1 MRTSANKILNINK
14 FDCWI
19 YIIKNMEKLKE
30 MPFVD
35 KNPVF
40 RMLAEIGD
48 LRKLTPEERELYD
61 EDIKV
66 MRDLYAT
73 QKWEEEQKRMEIEKG
88 RAEGREQGR
97 AEGREQ
103 GRAEVKLEIAKNL
116 LAMGIPMDK
125 VVQASGLTEEQI
137 SALMN

>member
-1 MRTSANKILNINK
+1 MRNFS
-14 FDCWI
+14 WI

-97 AEGREQ
+97 AEG
-103 GRAEVKLEIAKNL
+103 KLEIAKNF

-125 VVQASGLTEEQI
+125 VVQSSGLTEEQI

>member
-1 MRTSANKILNINK
+1 
-14 FDCWI
+14 
-19 YIIKNMEKLKE
+19 MEKLKE

-97 AEGREQ
+97 AEGR
-103 GRAEVKLEIAKNL
+103 AEGNLEIAKNL
-116 LAMGIPMDK
+116 LAMCIPMDK

>member
-1 MRTSANKILNINK
+1 
-14 FDCWI
+14 
-19 YIIKNMEKLKE
+19 MEKLKE

-35 KNPVF
+35 KYPVF

-103 GRAEVKLEIAKNL
+103 GRAEGREQGRAEGKLEIAKNF

>member
-1 MRTSANKILNINK
+1 
-14 FDCWI
+14 
-19 YIIKNMEKLKE
+19 MEKLKE

-88 RAEGREQGR
+88 RAEGR
-97 AEGREQ
+97 
-103 GRAEVKLEIAKNL
+103 AEVKLEIAKNL

>member
-1 MRTSANKILNINK
+1 
-14 FDCWI
+14 
-19 YIIKNMEKLKE
+19 MEKLKE

-35 KNPVF
+35 KYPVF

-103 GRAEVKLEIAKNL
+103 GRAEGREQGRAEGKLEIAKNL
-116 LAMGIPMDK
+116 LTMGIPMDK

-137 SALMN
+137 SAMMN

>member
-1 MRTSANKILNINK
+1 
-14 FDCWI
+14 
-19 YIIKNMEKLKE
+19 MEKLKE

-35 KNPVF
+35 KYPVF

-97 AEGREQ
+97 AEG
-103 GRAEVKLEIAKNL
+103 KLEIAKNL

-125 VVQASGLTEEQI
+125 VV
-137 SALMN
+137 

>member
-1 MRTSANKILNINK
+1 MRNFS
-14 FDCWI
+14 WI

-73 QKWEEEQKRMEIEKG
+73 QQWEEEQKRMEIEKG

-97 AEGREQ
+97 AEG
-103 GRAEVKLEIAKNL
+103 KLEIAKNL

>member
-1 MRTSANKILNINK
+1 MRNFS
-14 FDCWI
+14 WI
-19 YIIKNMEKLKE
+19 YIITNMEKLKE

-35 KNPVF
+35 KYPVF

-97 AEGREQ
+97 AEGR
-103 GRAEVKLEIAKNL
+103 AEGKLEIAKNL

>member
-1 MRTSANKILNINK
+1 M
-14 FDCWI
+14 
-19 YIIKNMEKLKE
+19 
-30 MPFVD
+30 D

-97 AEGREQ
+97 AEGR
-103 GRAEVKLEIAKNL
+103 AEGKLEIAKNL

-125 VVQASGLTEEQI
+125 VVQALGLTEEQI

>member
-1 MRTSANKILNINK
+1 MRNFS
-14 FDCWI
+14 WI

-73 QKWEEEQKRMEIEKG
+73 QKWEEEKRMEIEKG

-97 AEGREQ
+97 AEGR
-103 GRAEVKLEIAKNL
+103 AEGKLEIAKNL

>member
-1 MRTSANKILNINK
+1 MRNFS
-14 FDCWI
+14 WI

-97 AEGREQ
+97 AEG
-103 GRAEVKLEIAKNL
+103 KLEIAKNL

-137 SALMN
+137 AALMN

>member
-1 MRTSANKILNINK
+1 MRNFS
-14 FDCWI
+14 WI

-35 KNPVF
+35 KYPVF

-103 GRAEVKLEIAKNL
+103 GRAEGRAEGKLEIAKNL

>member
-1 MRTSANKILNINK
+1 MRNFS
-14 FDCWI
+14 WI
-19 YIIKNMEKLKE
+19 YIIKNVEKLKE

-97 AEGREQ
+97 AEGR
-103 GRAEVKLEIAKNL
+103 AEGKLEIAKNL

>member
-1 MRTSANKILNINK
+1 MRNFS
-14 FDCWI
+14 WI

-30 MPFVD
+30 IPFVD

-97 AEGREQ
+97 AEG
-103 GRAEVKLEIAKNL
+103 KLEIAKNL

>member
-1 MRTSANKILNINK
+1 MRNFS
-14 FDCWI
+14 WI

-97 AEGREQ
+97 TEG
-103 GRAEVKLEIAKNL
+103 KLEIAKNF

>member
-1 MRTSANKILNINK
+1 MRNFS
-14 FDCWI
+14 WI

-40 RMLAEIGD
+40 RMQAEIGD

-97 AEGREQ
+97 AEG
-103 GRAEVKLEIAKNL
+103 KLEIAKNL

>member
-1 MRTSANKILNINK
+1 M
-14 FDCWI
+14 
-19 YIIKNMEKLKE
+19 NMFEQ
-30 MPFVD
+30 MPFSE
-35 KNPVF
+35 KYPVF
-40 RMLAEIGD
+40 RKLAEIGD
-48 LRKLTPEERELYD
+48 LRKLSREELELYD

-97 AEGREQ
+97 AEG
-103 GRAEVKLEIAKNL
+103 KLEIAKNL

>member
-1 MRTSANKILNINK
+1 MRNFS
-14 FDCWI
+14 WI
-19 YIIKNMEKLKE
+19 FIIKNMGKLKE

-97 AEGREQ
+97 AEGR
-103 GRAEVKLEIAKNL
+103 AEGKLEIAKNL

>member
-1 MRTSANKILNINK
+1 MRNFS
-14 FDCWI
+14 WI

-97 AEGREQ
+97 AEG
-103 GRAEVKLEIAKNL
+103 KLEIAKNL

-125 VVQASGLTEEQI
+125 VVHASGLTEEQI

>member
-1 MRTSANKILNINK
+1 
-14 FDCWI
+14 
-19 YIIKNMEKLKE
+19 MEKLKE

-35 KNPVF
+35 KYPVF

-103 GRAEVKLEIAKNL
+103 GRAEGKLEIAKNF

>member
-1 MRTSANKILNINK
+1 MRNFS
-14 FDCWI
+14 WI

-97 AEGREQ
+97 AEG
-103 GRAEVKLEIAKNL
+103 KLEIAKNL

-125 VVQASGLTEEQI
+125 VVQASGLAEEQI

>member
-1 MRTSANKILNINK
+1 MRNFS
-14 FDCWI
+14 WI

-40 RMLAEIGD
+40 RMMAEIGD

-97 AEGREQ
+97 AEGR
-103 GRAEVKLEIAKNL
+103 AEGKLEIAKNL

>member
-1 MRTSANKILNINK
+1 
-14 FDCWI
+14 
-19 YIIKNMEKLKE
+19 MEKLKE

-73 QKWEEEQKRMEIEKG
+73 QKWEEEKRMEIEKG

-97 AEGREQ
+97 AEGR
-103 GRAEVKLEIAKNL
+103 AEGKLEIAKNL

>member
-1 MRTSANKILNINK
+1 
-14 FDCWI
+14 
-19 YIIKNMEKLKE
+19 MEKLKE

-35 KNPVF
+35 KYPVF

-88 RAEGREQGR
+88 RAEGR

-103 GRAEVKLEIAKNL
+103 GRAEGKLEIAKNL

>member
-1 MRTSANKILNINK
+1 MRNFS
-14 FDCWI
+14 WI

-73 QKWEEEQKRMEIEKG
+73 QKWEEEQKHMEIEKG

-97 AEGREQ
+97 AEGR
-103 GRAEVKLEIAKNL
+103 AEGKLEIAKNL

-137 SALMN
+137 SDLMN

>member
-1 MRTSANKILNINK
+1 MRNFS
-14 FDCWI
+14 WI

-88 RAEGREQGR
+88 RAEGR
-97 AEGREQ
+97 AEG
-103 GRAEVKLEIAKNL
+103 KLEIAKNL

>member
-1 MRTSANKILNINK
+1 MRNFS
-14 FDCWI
+14 WI

-103 GRAEVKLEIAKNL
+103 GRAEGKLEIAKNL

-137 SALMN
+137 SDLMN

>member
-1 MRTSANKILNINK
+1 MRNFS
-14 FDCWI
+14 WI

-97 AEGREQ
+97 AEG
-103 GRAEVKLEIAKNL
+103 KLEIVKNL

>member
-1 MRTSANKILNINK
+1 MRNFS
-14 FDCWI
+14 CI

-40 RMLAEIGD
+40 RMLAEKGD

-73 QKWEEEQKRMEIEKG
+73 QKWEVEQKRMEIEKG

-97 AEGREQ
+97 AEG
-103 GRAEVKLEIAKNL
+103 KLEIAKNL

>member
-1 MRTSANKILNINK
+1 
-14 FDCWI
+14 
-19 YIIKNMEKLKE
+19 
-30 MPFVD
+30 
-35 KNPVF
+35 
-40 RMLAEIGD
+40 
-48 LRKLTPEERELYD
+48 
-61 EDIKV
+61 

-88 RAEGREQGR
+88 RAEGKEQGRAEGR

-125 VVQASGLTEEQI
+125 VVQASGLTEKQI

>member
-1 MRTSANKILNINK
+1 MRNFS
-14 FDCWI
+14 WI

-30 MPFVD
+30 IPFMD

-97 AEGREQ
+97 AEGR
-103 GRAEVKLEIAKNL
+103 AEGKLEIAKNL

>member
-1 MRTSANKILNINK
+1 
-14 FDCWI
+14 
-19 YIIKNMEKLKE
+19 MEKLKE

-97 AEGREQ
+97 AEGRAEGREQ
-103 GRAEVKLEIAKNL
+103 GRAEGKLEIAKNF

>member
-1 MRTSANKILNINK
+1 MRNFS
-14 FDCWI
+14 WI

-97 AEGREQ
+97 AEGR
-103 GRAEVKLEIAKNL
+103 AEGKLEIAKNL

-125 VVQASGLTEEQI
+125 VVLASGLTEEQI

>member
-1 MRTSANKILNINK
+1 
-14 FDCWI
+14 
-19 YIIKNMEKLKE
+19 MEKLKE

-103 GRAEVKLEIAKNL
+103 GRAEGRAEGKLEIVKNL

>member
-1 MRTSANKILNINK
+1 
-14 FDCWI
+14 
-19 YIIKNMEKLKE
+19 MEKLKE

-97 AEGREQ
+97 AEGR
-103 GRAEVKLEIAKNL
+103 AEGKLEIAKNF

>member
-1 MRTSANKILNINK
+1 MRNFS
-14 FDCWI
+14 WI

-88 RAEGREQGR
+88 RAEGRAQGR
-97 AEGREQ
+97 AEG
-103 GRAEVKLEIAKNL
+103 KLEIAKNL

-137 SALMN
+137 SDLMN

>member
-1 MRTSANKILNINK
+1 MRNFS
-14 FDCWI
+14 WI

-97 AEGREQ
+97 AEG
-103 GRAEVKLEIAKNL
+103 KLEIAKNL

>member
-1 MRTSANKILNINK
+1 MRNFS
-14 FDCWI
+14 WI

-97 AEGREQ
+97 AEGRDE
-103 GRAEVKLEIAKNL
+103 GKLEIAKNL

>member
-1 MRTSANKILNINK
+1 
-14 FDCWI
+14 
-19 YIIKNMEKLKE
+19 MEKLKE

-97 AEGREQ
+97 AEGR
-103 GRAEVKLEIAKNL
+103 AEGKLEIAKNL

-125 VVQASGLTEEQI
+125 VVQASGLTDEQI